1 MEDRI
6 LHLRQHHRL
15 TPHGV
20 QVNMRSS
27 TTRSATDPSRRSGS
41 KWHTATTDDS
51 GFRADGSWSTYV
63 CVRCGDE
70 RLVGP
75 GEVHPQ
81 TV

>member
-1 MEDRI
+1 VPGSDIRTI
-6 LHLRQHHRL
+6 AAVAASAACVGHLYQL
-15 TPHGV
+15 MTV
-20 QVNMRSS
+20 
-27 TTRSATDPSRRSGS
+27 D
-41 KWHTATTDDS
+41 
-51 GFRADGSWSTYV
+51 FRADGSWSTYV